1 MEMILIALV
10 IGFAGGA
17 LGALVA
23 VDTKTADITTT
34 LKSLYKL
41 QTDIETRIE
50 KNEKRASLLN
60 DAVRIIAQE
69 QETNRAKLWGSI
81 NMLWQATDSI
91 NASITPKEPAQEP
104 EQAEQGITQ
113 PEPEQPAEQSE
124 TKPKQAKPKAKKKP
138 EGEKHD

>member
-69 QETNRAKLWGSI
+69 QEANRAKFLEGFNNLWCKVDAI
-81 NMLWQATDSI
+81 APAKQE
-91 NASITPKEPAQEP
+91 TPK
-104 EQAEQGITQ
+104 
-113 PEPEQPAEQSE
+113 PEPEPKP
-124 TKPKQAKPKAKKKP
+124 TKAKAKKKP
-138 EGEKHD
+138 EGENHD

>member
-23 VDTKTADITTT
+23 VDAKTADITTT

-41 QTDIETRIE
+41 QTDIENRVE
-50 KNEKRASLLN
+50 KNEQRASLLN

-81 NMLWQATDSI
+81 NALWQTTDSLK
-91 NASITPKEPAQEP
+91 APKEPAQEP
-104 EQAEQGITQ
+104 EQAEQGNTQ
-113 PEPEQPAEQSE
+113 PEPEQPE
-124 TKPKQAKPKAKKKP
+124 TKPKQAKTKAKKKA

>member
-23 VDTKTADITTT
+23 IDAKTADITTT
-34 LKSLYKL
+34 LKTLYKL
-41 QTDIETRIE
+41 QTDIESRLE
-50 KNEKRASLLN
+50 KNEQRASLLN

-81 NMLWQATDSI
+81 NMLWQTTDSLK
-91 NASITPKEPAQEP
+91 APKEPAQEP
-104 EQAEQGITQ
+104 EHEEQGNTQ
-113 PEPEQPAEQSE
+113 PEPEQPAEQPE
-124 TKPKQAKPKAKKKP
+124 TKPKQAKTKAKKKA
-138 EGEKHD
+138 EGESNE

>member
-23 VDTKTADITTT
+23 VDAKTADITTT

-41 QTDIETRIE
+41 QTDIENRIE
-50 KNEKRASLLN
+50 KNEQRASLLN

-69 QETNRAKLWGSI
+69 QENNRVKFWESFNNLWHRVDAI
-81 NMLWQATDSI
+81 A
-91 NASITPKEPAQEP
+91 P
-104 EQAEQGITQ
+104 EK
-113 PEPEQPAEQSE
+113 PE
-124 TKPKQAKPKAKKKP
+124 TPKQAPEPKPTKPKAKKKA

>member
-41 QTDIETRIE
+41 QTDIENRIE

-69 QETNRAKLWGSI
+69 QENNRAKLWGSI
-81 NMLWQATDSI
+81 NALWQTTDSLK
-91 NASITPKEPAQEP
+91 ASKEHAQEP
-104 EQAEQGITQ
+104 KQEEQENPQ
-113 PEPEQPAEQSE
+113 PAKEQPAEQPE

>member
-69 QETNRAKLWGSI
+69 QEANRAKLWGSI
-81 NMLWQATDSI
+81 NRLWQTTDSLK
-91 NASITPKEPAQEP
+91 ASKEPAQEP
-104 EQAEQGITQ
+104 EQAEQGNTQ
-113 PEPEQPAEQSE
+113 PEPEQPAEQPE
-124 TKPKQAKPKAKKKP
+124 TKPKQAKTKEKAKKKP